1 MRKGFWTH
9 VQEIGPS
16 LPGVGTVQCQWS
28 ITVAALRAE
37 LQARGLPIGAD
48 VLCDLLLHTD
58 EHCPGFPWV
67 VTQQEGGPLVFQP
80 AAVAAEPPQA

>member
-28 ITVAALRAE
+28 ITVADLRDE
-37 LQARGLPIGAD
+37 LQARGLSINAE
-48 VLCDLLLHTD
+48 LLRDLLLHSHD
-58 EHCPGFPWV
+58 HCPGFPWA
-67 VTQQEGGPLVFQP
+67 VTQQGDGTLVFQP
-80 AAVAAEPPQA
+80 AAVAAELPF